1 MDTEVSFFFFFFLFL
16 VFQLLYANVSLRWPN
31 MHEVNITLAEDDA
44 PDEVLEDRSTACM
57 SWFTGLILP
66 GFSMP
71 FILMNALTDCDP
83 DTPPSFH
90 DLPCITPNVGFQY
103 RGHTYWSW
111 ECIVGKVLGAA
122 KGVSQIAG
130 WLGPCISSPDLDRA
144 ELVYINQRKPPTPCM
159 ITLSA
164 ADVRNMQ
171 VASDPLGPN
180 SNGMGKSYQTRDYDL
195 IIPDSSI
202 QIDTIRIERLNFNPA
217 APPPP
222 DSPDSMQQSITGT
235 MLEEVFSPLQSSSA
249 APPTSAAP
257 APIPGGASPG
267 LGHPDSPGSVT
278 DGSLATSAIA
288 PQQTP
293 PITKTTT
300 FNASITFAIRHRSW
314 KVNLKYNTPFI
325 AAYPCSGGPH
335 VLYNKYYYRT
345 VKVDCLVEIENWG
358 PRTAPSPSVDSS
370 TGSQSQHRRRRRN
383 GSRHPNQQQS
393 DDGETDSS
401 ISDSAFGDSPDDDF
415 DDGDRSES
423 VPSSGGDDAHLL
435 LCNHL
440 DKVLVVEAFGVHD
453 NEVFARAWCSFWG
466 VSAIMADLRKTCLA
480 CCVREAYAVGVSV
493 VVLVDGLVGARKMG
507 EEEVEEVDRK
517 MDGL

>member
-1 MDTEVSFFFFFFLFL
+1 
-16 VFQLLYANVSLRWPN
+16 
-31 MHEVNITLAEDDA
+31 MHEVNITLCEDDA
-44 PDEVLEDRSTACM
+44 PDDVLEDRSTACM
-57 SWFTGLILP
+57 AWFTGLILP
-66 GFSMP
+66 GSSMP

-83 DTPPSFH
+83 DTPSSFH
-90 DLPCITPNVGFQY
+90 ELPCTTPNVGFQY

-111 ECIVGKVLGAA
+111 DCIVGSVLGAA

-144 ELVYINQRKPPTPCM
+144 ELVYINQRKPPASCM
-159 ITLSA
+159 IMLSA

-171 VASDPLGPN
+171 AASDPLGPN
-180 SNGMGKSYQTRDYDL
+180 SNGMGKSYQTTDYDL
-195 IIPDSSI
+195 IIPDSSV
-202 QIDTIRIERLNFNPA
+202 QTDTIRIERLNFNPA
-217 APPPP
+217 APPLPG
-222 DSPDSMQQSITGT
+222 SPDSVQQSVTDT
-235 MLEEVFSPLQSSSA
+235 MLEEVFSPLPPSSA
-249 APPTSAAP
+249 APPASTAP
-257 APIPGGASPG
+257 APVPGGAGLG
-267 LGHPDSPGSVT
+267 LGHPNVPGSAV
-278 DGSLATSAIA
+278 DGSLATSALA
-288 PQQTP
+288 PQEQPST
-293 PITKTTT
+293 TKIAT

-314 KVNLKYNTPFI
+314 KVYLKYNTPFI

-335 VLYNKYYYRT
+335 VLYNKYYYRSI
-345 VKVDCLVEIENWG
+345 KVDNLVEIENWG

-370 TGSQSQHRRRRRN
+370 SVSQRQHRRRRRN

-401 ISDSAFGDSPDDDF
+401 ISDSASDDSLD

-423 VPSSGGDDAHLL
+423 VSSNGAERGDDAHLM

-440 DKVLVVEAFGVHD
+440 DEVLVVEAFGVHD